1 MFFNGSITFQA
12 LVEPG
17 GIVRTLAAV
26 AAVALI
32 TFYCYMVNKTVL
44 LKSIN
49 STCVLWEARFDPYS
63 MV

>member
-17 GIVRTLAAV
+17 GIVRTLAS
-26 AAVALI
+26 VALI

-49 STCVLWEARFDPYS
+49 STCILWEARFDPYS